1 MANEYRKRKLIG
13 IFRKLAKQTQNM
25 QVALDAA
32 VWLVWLEG
40 FAGELTEV
48 RRPNAPHTSK
58 DQPIKGQPKRG
69 ITYEQLQQLLSDPA
83 EIPDESSENNAVEN
97 SE

>member
-13 IFRKLAKQTQNM
+13 IFRKLAKQSQNM

-40 FAGELTEV
+40 FAGELTGL
-48 RRPNAPHTSK
+48 RRPSSPHTSK
-58 DQPIKGQPKRG
+58 DQPIVGLPKYG

-83 EIPDESSENNAVEN
+83 KIPDESPGIDTQKISK
-97 SE
+97 